1 MSRGQLAAAM
11 VLGMAFG
18 ATPAHAQPAQDDFHH
33 LGEIN
38 KASIVMLA
46 EIGLVP
52 EPMAAEIA
60 RGIAAVVAGQDEPG
74 AARSSDY
81 LDFEAR
87 LVEVAGRDASR
98 LHTGRSRQDI
108 GSTFR
113 RLAIRGALLDA
124 YEALLAPRDALLDLA
139 SRHTGTIV
147 PAYTHG
153 VQAQPTS
160 LAHYLL
166 AFAAALDRDAER
178 LEEAFARVNRSP
190 LGAAAL
196 ATSGFPLDRER
207 LAELLGFDGVV
218 ENAYDANH
226 VSSVDS
232 KTEVASTLAISALS
246 IGQLMEDVH
255 VQYHDPAPWLV
266 LDRSLTGVSSIMPQ
280 KRNPVILATLRRLA
294 STVIGDAQT
303 VFLNAHNTSTGMAD
317 YRSPDQ
323 LLETLAKAVE
333 MYRTYARVVNGLV
346 VDPARSLAEVDADYA
361 TMTEVADT
369 LLRHADVPFR
379 IGHHYASEITEYGRA
394 QGKRPKELTADE
406 LRHLYDEAYGEPL
419 PVDVA
424 LIQAALDPEQMV
436 ASRRGLGGPQIA
448 EVTRMLEAGQHRADA
463 SRAGCAILG
472 HAAEAQ
478 SGSKA
483 FHPQSALQSASTDAV
498 WMDSSPPEAVLLE
511 RGTAGEERR
520 RRLRPDCDGP
530 GVASRRRAAS
540 GWAVCCRR
548 PGFRIDVAFCP
559 NRRMVAYPS

>member
-1 MSRGQLAAAM
+1 MSRGQLATSAGL
-11 VLGMAFG
+11 VLALG
-18 ATPAHAQPAQDDFHH
+18 AVSASAQPARDDFHR

-38 KASIVMLA
+38 KASIVMLS
-46 EIGLVP
+46 EVGLVP
-52 EPMAAEIA
+52 RPMASAIA
-60 RGIAAVVAGQDEPG
+60 AGIAEVVAEQAEPG
-74 AARSSDY
+74 APRSSDY

-113 RLAIRGALLDA
+113 RLAVREALLDA
-124 YEALLAPRDALLDLA
+124 YEALLAPRAALLDLA
-139 SRHTGTIV
+139 ARHDATII

-178 LEEAFARVNRSP
+178 LKETFARVNRSP

-196 ATSGFPLDRER
+196 ATSGFPLDRRR

-246 IGQLMEDVH
+246 IGQLAEDVQI
-255 VQYHDPAPWLV
+255 QYHDPAPWLV

-280 KRNPVILATLRRLA
+280 KRNPTILARLRRLA

-303 VFLNAHNTSTGMAD
+303 VFLAAHNTSTGMAD
-317 YRSPDQ
+317 YRSSEQ
-323 LLETLAKAVE
+323 LLETAAKAAE
-333 MYRTYARVVNGLV
+333 MYRLYAEVVNGLR

-379 IGHHYASEITEYGRA
+379 VGHHYASEITEYGRA
-394 QGKRPKELTADE
+394 RGKRPKELTAAE
-406 LRHLYDEAYGEPL
+406 LRRLYEEANGAAL
-419 PVDVA
+419 PVDAA

-436 ASRRGLGGPQIA
+436 AGRRGLGGPQAA
-448 EVTRMLEAGQHRADA
+448 EVARMLEAGRTRTDA
-463 SRAGCAILG
+463 SRRWLRGTRERLS
-472 HAAEAQ
+472 EAQ
-478 SGSKA
+478 AALEAA
-483 FHPQSALQSASTDAV
+483 FAELMATP
-498 WMDSSPPEAVLLE
+498 
-511 RGTAGEERR
+511 
-520 RRLRPDCDGP
+520 
-530 GVASRRRAAS
+530 
-540 GWAVCCRR
+540 
-548 PGFRIDVAFCP
+548 
-559 NRRMVAYPS
+559 

>member
-1 MSRGQLAAAM
+1 MSRGQLAAA
-11 VLGMAFG
+11 VTLGIGLGPGAAPAF
-18 ATPAHAQPAQDDFHH
+18 AQPAHDDFHH

-38 KASIVMLA
+38 KASIVMLS
-46 EIGLVP
+46 EVGLVP
-52 EPMAAEIA
+52 GPMAAAIA
-60 RGIAAVVAGQDEPG
+60 GGIAAVLAGQAEPG
-74 AARSSDY
+74 APRSSDY
-81 LDFEAR
+81 LDFEAL

-113 RLAIRGALLDA
+113 RLGIREALLDA
-124 YEALLAPRDALLDLA
+124 YKALLAPRDALLTLA
-139 SRHTGTIV
+139 ARHTGTII

-178 LEEAFARVNRSP
+178 LEETFARVNRSP

-196 ATSGFPLDRER
+196 ATSGFPLDRGR

-226 VSSVDS
+226 VSTVDS

-246 IGQLMEDVH
+246 IGQLVEDVH
-255 VQYHDPAPWLV
+255 IQYHDPAPWLL

-280 KRNPVILATLRRLA
+280 KRNPGILAQLRRLA

-303 VFLNAHNTSTGMAD
+303 VFLAAHNTSTGMAD
-317 YRSPDQ
+317 YRSTDQ
-323 LLETLAKAVE
+323 LLETAAKAAQ
-333 MYRTYARVVNGLV
+333 MYRVYADVVNGLR

-379 IGHHYASEITEYGRA
+379 VGHHYASEITEYGRA
-394 QGKRPKELTADE
+394 RAKRPKDLTADE

-436 ASRRGLGGPQIA
+436 AGRRGLGGPQAA
-448 EVTRMLEAGQHRADA
+448 EVTRMLQAGRERTEAGRRWLRDTRA
-463 SRAGCAILG
+463 RL
-472 HAAEAQ
+472 AAA
-478 SGSKA
+478 
-483 FHPQSALQSASTDAV
+483 QSALRSAFTQL
-498 WMDSSPPEAVLLE
+498 MEAA
-511 RGTAGEERR
+511 R
-520 RRLRPDCDGP
+520 
-530 GVASRRRAAS
+530 
-540 GWAVCCRR
+540 
-548 PGFRIDVAFCP
+548 
-559 NRRMVAYPS
+559 

>member
-1 MSRGQLAAAM
+1 MSRGQLAIVAG
-11 VLGMAFG
+11 LGLALG
-18 ATPAHAQPAQDDFHH
+18 AVPASAQPAHDDFHH

-38 KASIVMLA
+38 KASIVMLS
-46 EIGLVP
+46 EVGLVP
-52 EPMAAEIA
+52 RPMASAIA
-60 RGIAAVVAGQDEPG
+60 AGIATVVAEQTGPG
-74 AARSSDY
+74 APRSSDY

-113 RLAIRGALLDA
+113 RLGIRAALLDA
-124 YEALLAPRDALLDLA
+124 YEALLAPRAALLDLA
-139 SRHTGTIV
+139 ARHEETII

-196 ATSGFPLDRER
+196 ATSGFPLDRRR

-232 KTEVASTLAISALS
+232 KTEVASALAISALS
-246 IGQLMEDVH
+246 IGQLAEDVQI
-255 VQYHDPAPWLV
+255 QYHDPAPWLV
-266 LDRSLTGVSSIMPQ
+266 LDRSLTGISSIMPQ
-280 KRNPVILATLRRLA
+280 KRNPTILARLRRLA

-303 VFLNAHNTSTGMAD
+303 VFLAAHNTSTGMAD
-317 YRSPDQ
+317 YRSSDR
-323 LLETLAKAVE
+323 LLETTARAAE
-333 MYRTYARVVNGLV
+333 MYRLYAEVVNGLR

-379 IGHHYASEITEYGRA
+379 VGHHYASEIAEYGRA
-394 QGKRPKELTADE
+394 RGKRPKELTAAE
-406 LRHLYDEAYGEPL
+406 LRRLYEEANGEAL
-419 PVDVA
+419 PVDAA
-424 LIQAALDPEQMV
+424 LIQAALDPAQMV
-436 ASRRGLGGPQIA
+436 ASRRGLGGPQAA
-448 EVTRMLEAGQHRADA
+448 EVARMLEAGRTRTDA
-463 SRAGCAILG
+463 SRRWLRSTRVRLS
-472 HAAEAQ
+472 EAQ
-478 SGSKA
+478 SALESA
-483 FHPQSALQSASTDAV
+483 FTEL
-498 WMDSSPPEAVLLE
+498 
-511 RGTAGEERR
+511 TA
-520 RRLRPDCDGP
+520 
-530 GVASRRRAAS
+530 AA
-540 GWAVCCRR
+540 R
-548 PGFRIDVAFCP
+548 
-559 NRRMVAYPS
+559 